1 MSFEKNRKKILKAF
15 QGALGEAKEGKSMSP
30 GTGATGGTRGRGR
43 NPMAQFEGSSK
54 ISPQVKANL
63 KDQRD
68 TLRKTISPSTT
79 MGSKIT
85 ALALSSMIPGAGIV
99 YKKYIDANPPYLR
112 DKTKKI
118 NKPNISERD
127 GGNEPSKVM
136 TPSSNIVNTKLSQ
149 ILPKQ
154 NFFPFQAYNS
164 GGVSSGPPPKKGPN
178 SEVPPIKMRNGKLT
192 KTYKMSCPHRPDGI
206 RGVGASIKGHKFTGV
221 K

>member
-1 MSFEKNRKKILKAF
+1 
-15 QGALGEAKEGKSMSP
+15 
-30 GTGATGGTRGRGR
+30 
-43 NPMAQFEGSSK
+43 
-54 ISPQVKANL
+54 
-63 KDQRD
+63 
-68 TLRKTISPSTT
+68 
-79 MGSKIT
+79 
-85 ALALSSMIPGAGIV
+85 
-99 YKKYIDANPPYLR
+99 
-112 DKTKKI
+112 
-118 NKPNISERD
+118 
-127 GGNEPSKVM
+127 M